1 MDYPWAVP
9 GSSWKEVWHED
20 QRISVSK
27 LFCTVHRKV
36 HTRKT
41 CCRFIYESEEWKLKH
56 FDAFCIKES
65 VAEPCL
71 SRDLV
76 KKWGTIREG
85 EALITCSARTSVI
98 RQFALF
104 LLPLGIEA
112 YIPSNFYKAEKN
124 VVHILSDSEI
134 KAFFEAVDGYSPAVG
149 IEGFYRLAAEYKVIF
164 RLIYCCGLRISEA
177 RKLRWMDLDLKQ
189 GTLRILQSKGHKDRL
204 IYMPEDLTELL
215 RTYEKALHDNYRC
228 ISDWVFPAREPEKCL
243 SNCTLDKKFR
253 EFWVMTPYAEYC
265 DKSPTVHCLRH
276 TFVVKRMNLWMK
288 EGIPLKEMLPFL
300 SRYLGHQSPDE
311 TFYYYHQVAE
321 AFRIIRD
328 KDKTGKLVIPEVN
341 AYE

>member
-1 MDYPWAVP
+1 M
-9 GSSWKEVWHED
+9 K
-20 QRISVSK
+20 ISGYQFQSCFAPYIEK
-27 LFCTVHRKV
+27 FIQEKRAAG
-36 HTRKT
+36 
-41 CCRFIYESEEWKLKH
+41 FIYESEEWKLKH

-65 VAEPCL
+65 VIEPCL
-71 SRDLV
+71 RRELV
-76 KKWGTIREG
+76 KKWGTLRDG
-85 EALITCSARTSVI
+85 EALVTCSARTSII

-104 LLPLGIEA
+104 LASLGIEA
-112 YIPSNFYKAEKN
+112 YIPSDFYKAEKK
-124 VVHILSDSEI
+124 VVHILSDAEI
-134 KAFFEAVDGYSPAVG
+134 KAFFEEVDGYVPAVS
-149 IEGFYRLAAEYKVIF
+149 IAGFYRLAAEYKVIF

-177 RKLRWMDLDLKQ
+177 RKLHWMDLDLKQ

-204 IYMPEDLTELL
+204 IYMAEDLTELL
-215 RTYEKALHDNYRC
+215 QTYEKLLHDKYHC
-228 ISDWVFPAREPEKCL
+228 LSDWVFPARETEKCL
-243 SNCTLDKKFR
+243 SNCTIDKKFR
-253 EFWVMTPYAEYC
+253 EFWALTPYAECC
-265 DKSPTVHCLRH
+265 DKAPTVHCLRH
-276 TFVVKRMNLWMK
+276 TFVVKRMNLWME